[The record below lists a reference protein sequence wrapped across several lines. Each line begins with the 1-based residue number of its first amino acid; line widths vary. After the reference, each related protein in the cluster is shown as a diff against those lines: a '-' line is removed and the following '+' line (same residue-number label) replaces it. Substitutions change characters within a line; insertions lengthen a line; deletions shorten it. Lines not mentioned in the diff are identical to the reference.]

1 MAFRIHKGIFQ
12 SKNAS
17 NVYENKFKIDD
28 ESGALIAVDAQGA
41 QTGSFLKTTDVATDS
56 NLLDGLDS
64 TAFLRTSGGTLTGQL
79 NMHASSYEGSIV
91 FGSASTWRTGIR
103 QHDDADA
110 ELRIWAKN
118 ASGMIFLATGYDG
131 EPADIARPTD
141 GLAIQGNKLG
151 IGDFSAA
158 DPSYKLHVKGDIYA
172 NGGWVRVSGTKGLY
186 FESYGGGWNM
196 SDSTWIRAYNN
207 KSIYTGGN
215 IEATGSVRA
224 DSGVHDANTRFV
236 IPGGASSVGNPS
248 GTGGAIKIELPV
260 AAYGINTMMS
270 MTVQVYEYSTGQSF
284 TIRCGGYNYY
294 SHDWYNVFAYLLN
307 DSGKGSNVPVYF
319 GNDGTRDVIWI
330 GNSDWSWSYPN
341 VFVTDFQAGHTTSG
355 AWRTGWRVIFDTA
368 ARTNVTASRTAHRQI
383 DTGNIGSQ
391 SVNYATTAGTA
402 NAVAWGNITSVP
414 SSFTPSAHNHDDRY
428 YTESEVDTLLDGKQD
443 SGSYA
448 ASSHSHAISDVTG
461 LQTALDNKQASGSY
475 AAASHNQGA
484 ATITSGTFQA
494 GRYSFPYQ
502 SGTTGSA
509 APSYTNSNVEIYTDS
524 NHVPTIGF
532 HRGGVSATALYE
544 YDGQLYVKPW
554 VTRAQV
560 GLLLSSGNIGSYAWT
575 SGNDGAASGLDA
587 DLLDGLHASSFLRSD
602 NGVVRISTVT
612 SGVSLS
618 VGNGTTHGVY
628 TSDDNRKGVVF
639 GADYYPHVFI
649 VASGSN
655 NTNHGGVLSFVG
667 TEGSSPRQWNM
678 GTSNQNP
685 FLFSIGYNSNADT
698 NPHYGLGDN
707 WNSNDANHARLLID
721 RSGNVKIR
729 GSLYVNGTKGAI
741 DTGSKVAT
749 ESWVSSNY
757 QAAGSYA
764 AASHSHAISDVTGL
778 QTALDGKQ
786 ASGSYASS
794 SSVININTRYNGA
807 IAADGWYTIATYGS
821 GRALATFHL
830 YDTDSSRHNYVEA
843 KITWSYGNG
852 GVHIVNSGRHG
863 VSTIKHIRLLYD
875 TLNQTYGGV
884 KVQVYCENASWTLK
898 IRQEYP
904 NDIDGWG
911 SFSQVT
917 PVLENSIDSW
927 AEYSR
932 AYNVNDQGVISTS
945 SNAGW
950 LAGNAIATQPWV
962 SANYQAAGSYA
973 AASHTHDDRYY
984 TETEVNTLLAGK
996 LSTTGKAA
1004 DAETVDGIDSSRIVY
1019 GDGANGRSVSRTDG
1033 NANTSDS
1040 SNASGF
1046 YFGTRV
1052 AGMPTTD
1059 WWNWVTVRGNSW
1071 SGSDGYHFQ
1080 LAGSFWSDDFRIRRM
1095 QSGSNKAW
1103 VTLMHSGNI
1112 SSQSV
1117 NYASSAGAVAW
1128 GNITSV
1134 PSSFTPS
1141 SHTHNYILTQ
1151 GNYVWNA
1158 DTRAGDYTTGI
1169 QTSFVRGADGFPDYG
1184 AVLHVGA
1191 RGGNDAGGDFQIY
1204 CGHGSA
1210 NGGNYL
1216 RVRNADNNANPSD
1229 SWTDWRVIWD
1239 SGNFDP
1245 DSKAAASHTHDDRYY
1260 TESEV
1265 DTLLAAK
1272 LSTTGKAAN
1281 SELLDG
1287 LDSSAYLRD
1296 DGWNSSPGQD
1306 ATTQRVMSSDFTYS
1320 NNAPHTGELLRFG
1333 AGGYSLQLNASYQN
1347 SDNLSFRT
1355 YNNDSA
1361 QAWNPWRT
1369 IIHSGNI
1376 GSQSVNYAGSAGSLT
1391 SMNISQFT
1399 NNSGYITSNNATGS
1413 NGNFY
1418 IDDNYGYGI
1427 VGAYSP
1433 TRYQGIWA
1441 MGDAYKL
1448 PGDGRTPGTLYG
1460 LAWTYNP
1467 DYSGAGNNAQAKT
1480 GLNHQ
1485 LLLMMNGRTY
1495 TALGA
1500 GIWTDG
1506 TITTTS
1512 HGTSANWNTAYGW
1525 GNHASA
1531 GYLTALPAH
1540 THDDRYYTESEVD
1553 TLLDGKQDSGSYAA
1567 SSHTHAISDVTGLQ
1581 TALDN
1586 KQASGSYAASSH
1598 NHDGT
1603 YQKQVDEQVVDLR
1616 SPNASSG
1623 TWNTG
1628 GGGDWGTPR
1637 IGASPARYAD
1647 GSAYLQFNVPSGM
1660 DTAYISQLTWS
1671 SGGYA
1676 DIYGIQADGGAVF
1689 LRRINTKQN
1698 IENSGEGSG
1707 GGNPNQ
1713 HDGSAV
1719 TLIGTGLSTFSAVR
1733 IQNRA
1738 GRIHLTGMSFTSN
1751 RLVGTEGTG
1760 LIHPAQLC
1768 TTIGLDADTLD
1779 GLHASSFLQSLP
1791 AHTHDDR
1798 YYTESEV
1805 DTLLAGKQATG
1816 TYLTSLPSH
1825 DHSSITGSAAEVSIR
1840 GYGSNSFSFQQTSG
1854 SFAGYTGWAN
1864 HFIGNHGN
1872 GSTYYN
1878 TVHIMPFWDV
1888 PRYSRLEG
1896 GEFNGVYQYWTEE
1909 NFTPSAKADKAGSSS
1924 VTFSASDMNV
1934 HAWTRIHGGNGI
1946 YFQTYGYGLRSPN
1959 GEGVTYGN
1967 IATYGTGRNGWSGY
1981 SVGNWISLMAVES
1994 RRGLFL
2000 TDTDRWLIK
2009 YDGGDAFSDY
2019 EIQMGS
2025 DARNKSNVQN
2035 LTGSLDKVKALRG
2048 VSYNYKNQ
2056 ERTSLGF
2063 IAQEVKQVIP
2073 EVVSADSEGYY
2084 AIGYQSLIAVLS
2096 EAIKEQQTIIDALT
2110 ARVEAL
2116 ENNR

>member
-655 NTNHGGVLSFVG
+655 NSNHGGVLSFVG

-685 FLFSIGYNSNADT
+685 YLFSIGYNSSTDT

-707 WNSNDANHARLLID
+707 WSSSDANHARLLID

-794 SSVININTRYNGA
+794 SSVININSRYNGT

-863 VSTIKHIRLLYD
+863 TSTIKHIRLLYN
-875 TLNQTYGGV
+875 TSNQTYGGV

-1567 SSHTHAISDVTGLQ
+1567 ASHTHGDLYYTESEVDTLLSGKAASSHTHGIGSVTDASRWWNNFGNNHATRTSFDAAG
-1581 TALDN
+1581 TALSTGFGWRYVQGAGN
-1586 KQASGSYAASSH
+1586 SPGWGSVGSGQYYALTVGLGNDYDYNLYGMQMTIPRNSTTPYLSVRFEENRVLGAW
-1598 NHDGT
+1598 
-1603 YQKQVDEQVVDLR
+1603 QK
-1616 SPNASSG
+1616 
-1623 TWNTG
+1623 
-1628 GGGDWGTPR
+1628 
-1637 IGASPARYAD
+1637 I
-1647 GSAYLQFNVPSGM
+1647 SA
-1660 DTAYISQLTWS
+1660 
-1671 SGGYA
+1671 GYA
-1676 DIYGIQADGGAVF
+1676 DSAGAVAWG
-1689 LRRINTKQN
+1689 NV
-1698 IENSGEGSG
+1698 SGK
-1707 GGNPNQ
+1707 P
-1713 HDGSAV
+1713 
-1719 TLIGTGLSTFSAVR
+1719 STFSP
-1733 IQNRA
+1733 
-1738 GRIHLTGMSFTSN
+1738 S
-1751 RLVGTEGTG
+1751 
-1760 LIHPAQLC
+1760 
-1768 TTIGLDADTLD
+1768 
-1779 GLHASSFLQSLP
+1779 

>member
-196 SDSTWIRAYNN
+196 YDSTWIRAYNN

-475 AAASHNQGA
+475 A
-484 ATITSGTFQA
+484 
-494 GRYSFPYQ
+494 
-502 SGTTGSA
+502 
-509 APSYTNSNVEIYTDS
+509 
-524 NHVPTIGF
+524 
-532 HRGGVSATALYE
+532 
-544 YDGQLYVKPW
+544 
-554 VTRAQV
+554 
-560 GLLLSSGNIGSYAWT
+560 
-575 SGNDGAASGLDA
+575 
-587 DLLDGLHASSFLRSD
+587 
-602 NGVVRISTVT
+602 
-612 SGVSLS
+612 
-618 VGNGTTHGVY
+618 
-628 TSDDNRKGVVF
+628 
-639 GADYYPHVFI
+639 
-649 VASGSN
+649 
-655 NTNHGGVLSFVG
+655 
-667 TEGSSPRQWNM
+667 
-678 GTSNQNP
+678 
-685 FLFSIGYNSNADT
+685 
-698 NPHYGLGDN
+698 
-707 WNSNDANHARLLID
+707 
-721 RSGNVKIR
+721 
-729 GSLYVNGTKGAI
+729 
-741 DTGSKVAT
+741 
-749 ESWVSSNY
+749 
-757 QAAGSYA
+757 
-764 AASHSHAISDVTGL
+764 
-778 QTALDGKQ
+778 
-786 ASGSYASS
+786 SS

-863 VSTIKHIRLLYD
+863 TSTIKHIRLLYN
-875 TLNQTYGGV
+875 TSNQTYGGV

-1553 TLLDGKQDSGSYAA
+1553 TLL
-1567 SSHTHAISDVTGLQ
+1567 
-1581 TALDN
+1581 
-1586 KQASGSYAASSH
+1586 
-1598 NHDGT
+1598 
-1603 YQKQVDEQVVDLR
+1603 
-1616 SPNASSG
+1616 
-1623 TWNTG
+1623 
-1628 GGGDWGTPR
+1628 
-1637 IGASPARYAD
+1637 
-1647 GSAYLQFNVPSGM
+1647 
-1660 DTAYISQLTWS
+1660 
-1671 SGGYA
+1671 
-1676 DIYGIQADGGAVF
+1676 
-1689 LRRINTKQN
+1689 
-1698 IENSGEGSG
+1698 
-1707 GGNPNQ
+1707 
-1713 HDGSAV
+1713 
-1719 TLIGTGLSTFSAVR
+1719 
-1733 IQNRA
+1733 
-1738 GRIHLTGMSFTSN
+1738 
-1751 RLVGTEGTG
+1751 
-1760 LIHPAQLC
+1760 
-1768 TTIGLDADTLD
+1768 
-1779 GLHASSFLQSLP
+1779 
-1791 AHTHDDR
+1791 
-1798 YYTESEV
+1798 
-1805 DTLLAGKQATG
+1805 AGKQATG

>member
-475 AAASHNQGA
+475 A
-484 ATITSGTFQA
+484 
-494 GRYSFPYQ
+494 
-502 SGTTGSA
+502 
-509 APSYTNSNVEIYTDS
+509 
-524 NHVPTIGF
+524 
-532 HRGGVSATALYE
+532 
-544 YDGQLYVKPW
+544 
-554 VTRAQV
+554 
-560 GLLLSSGNIGSYAWT
+560 
-575 SGNDGAASGLDA
+575 
-587 DLLDGLHASSFLRSD
+587 
-602 NGVVRISTVT
+602 
-612 SGVSLS
+612 
-618 VGNGTTHGVY
+618 
-628 TSDDNRKGVVF
+628 
-639 GADYYPHVFI
+639 
-649 VASGSN
+649 
-655 NTNHGGVLSFVG
+655 
-667 TEGSSPRQWNM
+667 
-678 GTSNQNP
+678 
-685 FLFSIGYNSNADT
+685 
-698 NPHYGLGDN
+698 
-707 WNSNDANHARLLID
+707 
-721 RSGNVKIR
+721 
-729 GSLYVNGTKGAI
+729 
-741 DTGSKVAT
+741 
-749 ESWVSSNY
+749 
-757 QAAGSYA
+757 
-764 AASHSHAISDVTGL
+764 
-778 QTALDGKQ
+778 
-786 ASGSYASS
+786 SS
-794 SSVININTRYNGA
+794 SSVININSRYNGT

-863 VSTIKHIRLLYD
+863 TSTIKHIRLLYN
-875 TLNQTYGGV
+875 TSNQTYGGV

-1265 DTLLAAK
+1265 DTLLDGKQDSGSYAA
-1272 LSTTGKAAN
+1272 
-1281 SELLDG
+1281 
-1287 LDSSAYLRD
+1287 
-1296 DGWNSSPGQD
+1296 
-1306 ATTQRVMSSDFTYS
+1306 
-1320 NNAPHTGELLRFG
+1320 
-1333 AGGYSLQLNASYQN
+1333 AS
-1347 SDNLSFRT
+1347 
-1355 YNNDSA
+1355 
-1361 QAWNPWRT
+1361 
-1369 IIHSGNI
+1369 
-1376 GSQSVNYAGSAGSLT
+1376 
-1391 SMNISQFT
+1391 
-1399 NNSGYITSNNATGS
+1399 
-1413 NGNFY
+1413 
-1418 IDDNYGYGI
+1418 
-1427 VGAYSP
+1427 
-1433 TRYQGIWA
+1433 
-1441 MGDAYKL
+1441 
-1448 PGDGRTPGTLYG
+1448 
-1460 LAWTYNP
+1460 
-1467 DYSGAGNNAQAKT
+1467 
-1480 GLNHQ
+1480 
-1485 LLLMMNGRTY
+1485 
-1495 TALGA
+1495 
-1500 GIWTDG
+1500 
-1506 TITTTS
+1506 
-1512 HGTSANWNTAYGW
+1512 
-1525 GNHASA
+1525 
-1531 GYLTALPAH
+1531 H
-1540 THDDRYYTESEVD
+1540 THGDLYYTESEVD
-1553 TLLDGKQDSGSYAA
+1553 TLLSGKAA
-1567 SSHTHAISDVTGLQ
+1567 SSHTHGIGSVTDASRWWNNFGNNHATRTSFDAAG
-1581 TALDN
+1581 TALSTGFGWRYVQGAGN
-1586 KQASGSYAASSH
+1586 SPGWGSVGSGQYYALTVGLGNDYDYNLYGMQMTIPRNSTTPYLSVRFEENRVLGAW
-1598 NHDGT
+1598 
-1603 YQKQVDEQVVDLR
+1603 QK
-1616 SPNASSG
+1616 
-1623 TWNTG
+1623 
-1628 GGGDWGTPR
+1628 
-1637 IGASPARYAD
+1637 I
-1647 GSAYLQFNVPSGM
+1647 SA
-1660 DTAYISQLTWS
+1660 
-1671 SGGYA
+1671 GYA
-1676 DIYGIQADGGAVF
+1676 DSAGAVAWG
-1689 LRRINTKQN
+1689 NV
-1698 IENSGEGSG
+1698 SGK
-1707 GGNPNQ
+1707 P
-1713 HDGSAV
+1713 
-1719 TLIGTGLSTFSAVR
+1719 STFSP
-1733 IQNRA
+1733 
-1738 GRIHLTGMSFTSN
+1738 S
-1751 RLVGTEGTG
+1751 
-1760 LIHPAQLC
+1760 
-1768 TTIGLDADTLD
+1768 
-1779 GLHASSFLQSLP
+1779 